1 MITVKELIKM
11 LKDEDP
17 DAVVMLSCDAEGN
30 FYSTLDNSFTV
41 QTVKEVR
48 DNGRDVYYNEEF
60 NRLEDSVNTLT
71 MYPRD

>member
-17 DAVVMLSCDAEGN
+17 DAVVLLSCDAEGN
-30 FYSTLDNSFTV
+30 FFSTLDNGFSV
-41 QTVKEVR
+41 QTVEEVR
-48 DNGRDVYYNEEF
+48 DNDCEVYYNEEF
-60 NRLEDSVNTLT
+60 NRLEDNVNTLT

>member
-11 LKDEDP
+11 LKNEDP
-17 DAVVMLSCDAEGN
+17 DAVVLLSCDAEGN
-30 FYSTLDNSFTV
+30 FFSTLDNSFSV

-48 DNGRDVYYNEEF
+48 DNEWDVYYNEEF
-60 NRLEDSVNTLT
+60 NRLEDNVNTLT